1 MLLEA
6 EGQGCLVLQ
15 EAGCPKKGALA
26 GINGKEHL
34 VYQWTCYWYQ
44 GGG

>member
-1 MLLEA
+1 MQVLSFLL
-6 EGQGCLVLQ
+6 LQ

-26 GINGKEHL
+26 AINGKEQL

-44 GGG
+44 GAVDQP